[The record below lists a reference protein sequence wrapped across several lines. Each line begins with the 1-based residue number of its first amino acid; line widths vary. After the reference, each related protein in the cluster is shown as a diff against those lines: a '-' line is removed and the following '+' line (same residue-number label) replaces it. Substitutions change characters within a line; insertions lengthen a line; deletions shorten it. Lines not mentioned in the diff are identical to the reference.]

1 MGNYDKRLIPVII
14 VILIVAFAGGSWYAK
29 SSQNQ
34 ANNEELVLLT
44 ENNELN
50 NIDIIDEEPSE
61 IVVFVNGAVVNPG
74 IYKLAEGSRFYEAID
89 KAGGILAEANAK
101 HAPMARI
108 IEDEETIYIP
118 FIGEEAELSAMNIGA
133 NTSSTS
139 GKVNINKANATELA
153 TLNGIGPALS
163 QRIIDYRASNGAF
176 KDISDIKNVSGIGEK
191 KYEAIKDYISVK

>member
-1 MGNYDKRLIPVII
+1 MGNYDKRLIPVMIA
-14 VILIVAFAGGSWYAK
+14 ILIVAFAGGSWYAK
-29 SSQNQ
+29 GSQKHT
-34 ANNEELVLLT
+34 NNEELILLT
-44 ENNELN
+44 ENEELN
-50 NIDIIDEEPSE
+50 NIDIEEVASE

-74 IYKLAEGSRFYEAID
+74 IYKLPEGSRLYEAID
-89 KAGGILAEANAK
+89 KAGGILAEADAK
-101 HAPMARI
+101 NAPMARI

-118 FIGEEAELSAMNIGA
+118 FVGEETELSAINIGA

-139 GKVNINKANATELA
+139 GKVNINKANAAELG

-176 KDISDIKNVSGIGEK
+176 KDISEIKNVSGIGEK